1 MSTAPVAADQIGLA
15 PTREAAALIARF
27 ESIPFSRWHIRAR
40 IIVGSATFF
49 DAFDA
54 LSMAYVLP
62 VLAHL
67 WALSQQQAGL
77 LIGASY
83 VGQVIGALVFSRLAE
98 TCGRTR
104 SAAAAVAIMSVLSLG
119 CAMAGNFWVLIA
131 CRFAQGIG
139 VGGEMPVAATY
150 IGELSRAQGRGRY
163 FLLYELIFPVGLVA
177 AGQIG
182 TWLVPVLGWKIMFLI
197 GGIPGLIICVLLMR
211 LPESP
216 RWLISRGRLA
226 DAEAVI
232 GQAEAS
238 ARRHWVPDA
247 PSAAPLAMSSE
258 PEHSRWRELL
268 SPEFRR
274 RSLIVWSLWACAFLI
289 TNSLNNWAP
298 TLYHTVY
305 GMGLRPA
312 MRAASLNN
320 IAQVILLLVCALL
333 IDRIGRRTW
342 TTWAFAAGGVSLAVL
357 GLVGANNAT
366 LVVVLTT
373 MSYGIIG
380 SANAV
385 LYLYTPEIY
394 PTRMRAIGVGL
405 ATLWLRAASA
415 TGPMLVGLVLADG
428 SVRLLFLMFAGI
440 SALGVLASLQMIE
453 TRGRRL
459 EEIAAT
465 PQPEA
470 AQPLTS
476 AHRR

>member
-1 MSTAPVAADQIGLA
+1 
-15 PTREAAALIARF
+15 
-27 ESIPFSRWHIRAR
+27 
-40 IIVGSATFF
+40 
-49 DAFDA
+49 
-54 LSMAYVLP
+54 
-62 VLAHL
+62 
-67 WALSQQQAGL
+67 
-77 LIGASY
+77 
-83 VGQVIGALVFSRLAE
+83 
-98 TCGRTR
+98 
-104 SAAAAVAIMSVLSLG
+104 
-119 CAMAGNFWVLIA
+119 
-131 CRFAQGIG
+131 
-139 VGGEMPVAATY
+139 
-150 IGELSRAQGRGRY
+150 
-163 FLLYELIFPVGLVA
+163 
-177 AGQIG
+177 
-182 TWLVPVLGWKIMFLI
+182 
-197 GGIPGLIICVLLMR
+197 
-211 LPESP
+211 
-216 RWLISRGRLA
+216 
-226 DAEAVI
+226 
-232 GQAEAS
+232 
-238 ARRHWVPDA
+238 
-247 PSAAPLAMSSE
+247 
-258 PEHSRWRELL
+258 
-268 SPEFRR
+268 
-274 RSLIVWSLWACAFLI
+274 
-289 TNSLNNWAP
+289 
-298 TLYHTVY
+298 
-305 GMGLRPA
+305 MGLRPA
-312 MRAASLNN
+312 LRAASLNN
-320 IAQVILLLVCALL
+320 IAQVMVLLVCAVL

-357 GLVGANNAT
+357 GLIGANSAT

>member
-1 MSTAPVAADQIGLA
+1 VSTAPVATDQIGRA
-15 PTREAAALIARF
+15 PTSAAAALIARF
-27 ESIPFSRWHIRAR
+27 ESIPFSRWHMRAR

-67 WALSQQQAGL
+67 WALTQQQAGL

-98 TCGRTR
+98 ICGRTR
-104 SAAAAVAIMSVLSLG
+104 SAAAAVAVMSVLSLG
-119 CAMAGNFWVLIA
+119 CALAGNFWVLIA

-150 IGELSRAQGRGRY
+150 IGELSRAEGRGRY
-163 FLLYELIFPVGLVA
+163 FLLYEMIFPVGLVA

-182 TWLVPVLGWKIMFLI
+182 TWLVPALGWKIMFLI
-197 GGIPGLIICVLLMR
+197 GGIPGLIICVLLTR

-232 GQAEAS
+232 GQAEAN
-238 ARRHWVPDA
+238 ARRRIIPDVASA
-247 PSAAPLAMSSE
+247 PPLAMSSE
-258 PEHSRWRELL
+258 PEHSRWREVL
-268 SPEFRR
+268 SPGFRR

-312 MRAASLNN
+312 LRAASFNN
-320 IAQVILLLVCALL
+320 IAQVMVLLVCAVL
-333 IDRIGRRTW
+333 IDRIGRRNW
-342 TTWAFAAGGVSLAVL
+342 TTWAFAAGGVLLAIL
-357 GLVGANNAT
+357 GLIGAHNAT
-366 LVVVLTT
+366 LVVVVTT

-415 TGPMLVGLVLADG
+415 TGPMLVGLILAGG
-428 SVRLLFLMFAGI
+428 SVGLLFLMFAGI

-459 EEIAAT
+459 EEIAAA
-465 PQPEA
+465 PQPED
-470 AQPLTS
+470 
-476 AHRR
+476 HR

>member
-27 ESIPFSRWHIRAR
+27 ESVPFSRWHIRAR

-83 VGQVIGALVFSRLAE
+83 VGQVIGALVFSRLAQ
-98 TCGRTR
+98 TC
-104 SAAAAVAIMSVLSLG
+104 
-119 CAMAGNFWVLIA
+119 
-131 CRFAQGIG
+131 
-139 VGGEMPVAATY
+139 
-150 IGELSRAQGRGRY
+150 
-163 FLLYELIFPVGLVA
+163 
-177 AGQIG
+177 
-182 TWLVPVLGWKIMFLI
+182 
-197 GGIPGLIICVLLMR
+197 
-211 LPESP
+211 
-216 RWLISRGRLA
+216 
-226 DAEAVI
+226 
-232 GQAEAS
+232 
-238 ARRHWVPDA
+238 ARRHGVADA
-247 PSAAPLAMSSE
+247 PSAPPLVMASE

-312 MRAASLNN
+312 LRAASLNN
-320 IAQVILLLVCALL
+320 IAQVMVLLVCAIL

-357 GLVGANNAT
+357 GLIGADNAT
-366 LVVVLTT
+366 PVVVLTT

-415 TGPMLVGLVLADG
+415 TGPMLVGLILADG

-465 PQPEA
+465 PQPDA
-470 AQPLTS
+470 TGG
-476 AHRR
+476 R

>member
-1 MSTAPVAADQIGLA
+1 VSAATAPTASDRIGLVPATGA
-15 PTREAAALIARF
+15 PALIARF
-27 ESIPFSRWHIRAR
+27 ERIPFSRWHMRAR
-40 IIVGSATFF
+40 IIVGSATFL

-62 VLAHL
+62 VLIHL
-67 WALSQQQAGL
+67 WALSPQQIGL

-83 VGQVIGALVFSRLAE
+83 VGQVIGALVFSRSAE
-98 TCGRTR
+98 TYGRIH
-104 SAAAAVAIMSVLSLG
+104 SAVAAVAIMSVLSLG
-119 CAMAGNFWVLIA
+119 CAMAGNFSLLLA

-150 IGELSRAQGRGRY
+150 IGELSRARGRGRY
-163 FLLYELIFPVGLVA
+163 FLLYEIIFPVGLVA

-197 GGIPGLIICVLLMR
+197 GGIPGLIVCVLLRR

-226 DAEAVI
+226 EAEAVI
-232 GQAEAS
+232 EQAEAS
-238 ARRHWVPDA
+238 ARRQHLLEAASA
-247 PSAAPLAMSSE
+247 PPITTSSE
-258 PEHSRWRELL
+258 PERSQWSELL
-268 SPEFRR
+268 SPVFRQ
-274 RSLIVWSLWACAFLI
+274 RSLVIWSLWSCAFLI

-312 MRAASLNN
+312 LRAASFNN
-320 IAQVILLLVCALL
+320 IAQVMVLLVCALL
-333 IDRIGRRTW
+333 IDRIGRRNW
-342 TTWAFAAGGVSLAVL
+342 TAWAFVAGGALLATL
-357 GLVGANNAT
+357 GIVGATQAP
-366 LVVVLTT
+366 LVVLLTT
-373 MSYGIIG
+373 LSYGIIG

-415 TGPMLVGLVLADG
+415 IGPMLVALILARG
-428 SVRLLFLMFAGI
+428 SVELVFLMFAGV
-440 SALGVLASLQMIE
+440 SVLGALASSQMIE
-453 TRGRRL
+453 TRGRSL
-459 EEIAAT
+459 EDIAAALDPT
-465 PQPEA
+465 PDRGDA
-470 AQPLTS
+470 
-476 AHRR
+476 RMR